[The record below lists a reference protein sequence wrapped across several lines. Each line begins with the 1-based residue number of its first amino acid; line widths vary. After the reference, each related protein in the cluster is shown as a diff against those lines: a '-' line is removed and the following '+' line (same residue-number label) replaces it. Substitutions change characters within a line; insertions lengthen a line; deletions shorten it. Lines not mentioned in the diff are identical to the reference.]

1 MPAPT
6 PLSAVGDFCLAS
18 HSLHSSLRLTCI
30 SVSIYLVGFDI
41 TPVQVY
47 NLLFSSQQ
55 LNSSFILNNTFIQ
68 FEDIS
73 AKFVLSAR
81 VSGSL
86 NLAGVAALGLENGT
100 VELALGLGMDKV
112 SDKIYFSELK
122 SVSTSLRDDAS
133 WQKIG
138 VIDVSLPISFNISDV
153 GNGLLN
159 VLDAIPD
166 LPLIIS
172 IRDDDLFSPEL
183 PSVGMDLDLM

>member
-1 MPAPT
+1 
-6 PLSAVGDFCLAS
+6 
-18 HSLHSSLRLTCI
+18 
-30 SVSIYLVGFDI
+30 
-41 TPVQVY
+41 VY

-86 NLAGVAALGLENGT
+86 NLAGVAALGLEHGT

-159 VLDAIPD
+159 ILDAIPD

>member
-1 MPAPT
+1 M
-6 PLSAVGDFCLAS
+6 
-18 HSLHSSLRLTCI
+18 
-30 SVSIYLVGFDI
+30 
-41 TPVQVY
+41 Y

>member
-1 MPAPT
+1 M
-6 PLSAVGDFCLAS
+6 
-18 HSLHSSLRLTCI
+18 
-30 SVSIYLVGFDI
+30 
-41 TPVQVY
+41 Y

-86 NLAGVAALGLENGT
+86 NLAGVAALGLEHGT

-159 VLDAIPD
+159 ILDAIPD

>member
-1 MPAPT
+1 M
-6 PLSAVGDFCLAS
+6 
-18 HSLHSSLRLTCI
+18 
-30 SVSIYLVGFDI
+30 
-41 TPVQVY
+41 Y
-47 NLLFSSQQ
+47 NILFSSQQ
-55 LNSSFILNNTFIQ
+55 LNSSFILNNSFIQ

-86 NLAGVAALGLENGT
+86 NLAGVAALGLEHGT